1 MTRQLVREWTSE
13 GAVQRERCYQMLVD
27 EVCSRIAPKDTMNL
41 SEQTSVLNPGAG
53 LGRLAY
59 EFAKRGFR
67 CEGNELSH
75 HMLAVQ
81 QMVLNDTES
90 KDEFEVCPF
99 IHSYS
104 NVKTEAQPL
113 RKLTVPDEH
122 PRTLAAAMRGV

>member
-1 MTRQLVREWTSE
+1 M
-13 GAVQRERCYQMLVD
+13 
-27 EVCSRIAPKDTMNL
+27 
-41 SEQTSVLNPGAG
+41 LNPGTG

-81 QMVLNDTES
+81 QMILNDTAK
-90 KDEFEVCPF
+90 KDQFEVRPF

-113 RKLTVPDEH
+113 RKLTVPDEF
-122 PRTLAAAMRGV
+122 PRESAEHILMFRRGAEEPDNHSR